1 MTSSKQADT
10 IRQAATEKRGGGYCF
25 SQLVVILWMRSFR
38 KREDVVENYRKYLP
52 KTDSSNA
59 ECSALG
65 TLLTRK
71 KYEANYNIVPNISYC
86 KKLQEVYR
94 KICDTMTHTGPRVCV
109 IPSVIDSESKK
120 VDKLMLFTIDL
131 SEALLEDLMR
141 NELSKMF
148 THNMVG
154 GKISHGFYQK
164 TQILR
169 KSMRELQKEHYHPAR
184 VIETATARK
193 HIFDCFVIVV
203 LTGNRL
209 PYREIN
215 HAIQQYRRMVYHK
228 AKLIIVG
235 VDHLK
240 PSSEISIN
248 NLCLMVSGVNTKTD
262 SNLLDNPVSL
272 RIHAWQ
278 SFSKELE
285 NELKPIETF
294 VLELDDAIK
303 ASDRVLI
310 LQKHAFPIFL
320 LWVNRALFSCGLILS
335 DGRIIS
341 QHMLQILYG
350 NELSEEIQQLTMIIM
365 NRGFTEE
372 DIIVL
377 ILFVFYQSSNLQ
389 NGAMIENIQNQYI
402 SMYRKYRPAKLQPLI
417 DTVDHVNQISE
428 FNNHDCQLIFH
439 NFQMR
444 NTKKSSISCRN
455 TTNSSIVKAFFMI
468 FSFPMSNSQWNS
480 VYSKYGKIYSLI
492 I

>member
-38 KREDVVENYRKYLP
+38 KREDVVENYRIILLDYFRFRMQKYLP

-215 HAIQQYRRMVYHK
+215 HAIQQYRRM
-228 AKLIIVG
+228 
-235 VDHLK
+235 
-240 PSSEISIN
+240 
-248 NLCLMVSGVNTKTD
+248 D